1 MNWKVPNQ
9 LTVGRIGLAAAF
21 FALVGVYLHGS
32 ENLLKAAIVVYL
44 IAGITDILDGY
55 LARKLNITS
64 AFGRIVDPFVDKV
77 LVVGA
82 FAMLAGPNFAYGLGT
97 PLMEQDLPAWLTGRS
112 MTAVQPWMVVVI
124 LAREFVVSA
133 VRGYS
138 ESLGIKFPATAAGKV
153 KMFVQ
158 SAAICGILVQLV
170 YLPETDWA
178 IYGKIALVWLSVI
191 VTVVSAFHYVGK
203 ARKILFDDESAA

>member
-9 LTVGRIGLAAAF
+9 LTVGRIGLAAGF
-21 FALVGVYLHGS
+21 FALVGVYAPGS
-32 ENLLKAAIVVYL
+32 ENLLTVALVVYL

-55 LARKLNITS
+55 LARKLNVTS

-82 FAMLAGPNFAYGLGT
+82 FAMLAGPNFAGPT
-97 PLMEQDLPAWLTGRS
+97 PGIPVWLTGRMMS
-112 MTAVQPWMVVVI
+112 AVQPWMVVVI

-138 ESLGIKFPATAAGKV
+138 ESLGIKFPATLAGKV

-158 SAAICGILVQLV
+158 SAAICGILVQLA
-170 YLPETDWA
+170 YLPDQEWA
-178 IYGKIALVWLSVI
+178 IYGKIGLVWLSVI
-191 VTVVSAFHYVGK
+191 VTVVSAFNYVGK
-203 ARKILFDDESAA
+203 ARKILFNDELAA

>member
-9 LTVGRIGLAAAF
+9 LTVGRIGLAAGF
-21 FALVGVYLHGS
+21 FALVGVYGPGR
-32 ENLLKAAIVVYL
+32 EDLLTAALVVYV

-82 FAMLAGPNFAYGLGT
+82 FAMLAGPNFKYGWAT
-97 PLMEQDLPAWLTGRS
+97 PLMEQDLPAWLTGKT

-138 ESLGIKFPATAAGKV
+138 ESQGIKFPATAAGKF

-170 YLPETDWA
+170 YLPDAEWA
-178 IYGKIALVWLSVI
+178 IYGKIGFVWLSVV
-191 VTVVSAFHYVGK
+191 VTVVSAFNYVGK
-203 ARKILFDDESAA
+203 ARKVLFDDELAA